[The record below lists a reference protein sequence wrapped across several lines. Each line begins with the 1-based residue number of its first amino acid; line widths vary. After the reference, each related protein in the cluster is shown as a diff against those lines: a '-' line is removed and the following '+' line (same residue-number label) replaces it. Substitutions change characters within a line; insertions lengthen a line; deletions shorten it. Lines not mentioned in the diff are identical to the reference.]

1 MSVRRVPKRLSA
13 ALPRVVERIAPQ
25 TALAAVQ
32 LAWPKVAGDAIAAE
46 AEPVS
51 ERQGVVTIA
60 CRSATWAEQLDLL
73 QGDLLARLRTEL
85 EGSVEV
91 RGLRF
96 RAGEGSVGEDR
107 R

>member
-1 MSVRRVPKRLSA
+1 MRRAPKRLGA
-13 ALPRVVERIAPQ
+13 ALPPVVERIAPQ

-32 LAWPKVAGDAIAAE
+32 LAWPKAAGDAIAAE
-46 AEPVS
+46 AEPIS

-73 QGDLLARLRTEL
+73 QGDLLARLRAEL

-96 RAGEGSVGEDR
+96 RAGDGTLGR
-107 R
+107 NPG